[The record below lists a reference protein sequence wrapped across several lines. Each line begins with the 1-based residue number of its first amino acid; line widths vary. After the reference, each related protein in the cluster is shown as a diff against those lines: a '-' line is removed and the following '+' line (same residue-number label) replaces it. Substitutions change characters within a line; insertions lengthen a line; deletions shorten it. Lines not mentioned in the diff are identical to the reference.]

1 MPGDEHGHE
10 VVAQLAV
17 AQVRVAH
24 VHQEAQQR
32 RVAHLRGA
40 RGRPRL

>member
-10 VVAQLAV
+10 VVAQLLV
-17 AQVRVAH
+17 VQVRIAQ

-32 RVAHLRGA
+32 RVAHLRVDQGLK
-40 RGRPRL
+40 GV